1 MDFDDSPDEAEFRA
15 RARAWLDANA
25 PRRGGAGDFAS
36 DTAHDD
42 GFVKACKAWQ
52 GRLHDGGWAGVTW
65 PVEYGG
71 RGLGPAFEQIF
82 HDEEAAYGV
91 SSAMFAVGI
100 GMAGPTI
107 IEHGTEHQKARFLPA
122 LLRGE
127 EVWCQLFSEPGAGSD
142 LAGIGTRADR
152 DTEGGGWVVNGQKVW
167 TSYARHS
174 DFGILLAR
182 THPDRPKH
190 RGITYFLLDMSTPG
204 IEVRPIPQM
213 NGSAEF
219 NEVFLTD
226 VRVPDDR
233 VLGAPGEGWR
243 VAMSTLASERALV
256 GSDWPGFAEVLGA
269 ARARGLDRDPVT
281 RQRLAVVYTGEQL
294 LRFLGYRAKT
304 ALGRGEPLGH
314 LASSINLLFAS
325 HLKRT
330 GDVVLSVLGADGL
343 VRDAGAGGVDAG
355 TDADA
360 DWVFLFLTW
369 PCVRIASGTDEIQR
383 TILGERALGLPPE
396 ARVDKDVPFRDLV
409 SCATTRAPIGGST
422 ERPSSPPRRPEPEL
436 EVEGD

>member
-1 MDFDDSPDEAEFRA
+1 VDFDDSPDEAEFRA
-15 RARAWLDANA
+15 GARAWLDANA
-25 PRRGGAGDFAS
+25 PRRGATRFPLPRPLGPGDFAS

-42 GFVKACKAWQ
+42 DFVTACKAWQ

-82 HDEEAAYGV
+82 HDEQGAYGV

-107 IEHGTEHQKARFLPA
+107 IEHGTERQKARFLPA

-142 LAGIGTRADR
+142 LAGIGTRAER
-152 DTEGGGWVVNGQKVW
+152 DPGGGWVVNGQKVW

-204 IEVRPIPQM
+204 IEVRPIAQM

-243 VAMSTLASERALV
+243 VAMSTLASERGLV
-256 GSDWPGFAEVLGA
+256 GTDWPGFAEVLGA

-281 RQRLAVVYTGEQL
+281 RQRLAAVYTGEQL

-304 ALGRGEPLGH
+304 ALGRGEPLGP

-343 VRDAGAGGVDAG
+343 VRSAGAAGGEGGTGADVDW
-355 TDADA
+355 T
-360 DWVFLFLTW
+360 FLFLTW

-383 TILGERALGLPPE
+383 NILGERALGLPPE
-396 ARVDKDVPFRDLV
+396 PRVDKDVPFRDLD
-409 SCATTRAPIGGST
+409 SRPAAP
-422 ERPSSPPRRPEPEL
+422 
-436 EVEGD
+436 

>member
-1 MDFDDSPDEAEFRA
+1 MDFDDSPEEAEFRA
-15 RARAWLDANA
+15 QARAWLDANA
-25 PRRGGAGDFAS
+25 PRRGEPGEFAS
-36 DTAHDD
+36 DTAHGDD
-42 GFVKACKAWQ
+42 FVKACKAWQ
-52 GRLHDGGWAGVTW
+52 ARLHEAGWAGITW
-65 PVEYGG
+65 PTAYGG

-82 HDEEAAYGV
+82 HDEQAAYGV

-107 IEHGTEHQKARFLPA
+107 VEHGTEAQKSRFLPA
-122 LLRGE
+122 LLGGE

-142 LAGIGTRADR
+142 LAGITTRAER
-152 DTEGGGWVVNGQKVW
+152 DADGTGWVVNGQKVW

-182 THPDRPKH
+182 TNPDRPKH

-213 NGSAEF
+213 NGSSEF

-233 VLGAPGEGWR
+233 VLGTVDDGWR
-243 VAMSTLASERALV
+243 VAMSTLASERGLV
-256 GSDWPGFAEVLGA
+256 GTDWPGFAELLTA
-269 ARARGLDRDPVT
+269 ARTARLTGDPVT
-281 RQRLAVVYTGEQL
+281 RQRLVEVYTGEQL

-304 ALGRGEPLGH
+304 ALGRGEPLGA
-314 LASSINLLFAS
+314 LASSINLVFAS

-330 GDVVLSVLGADGL
+330 GDVVLSVLGPHGL
-343 VRDAGAGGVDAG
+343 VHGGNGGDG
-355 TDADA
+355 EADA
-360 DWVFLFLTW
+360 DWTYLFLTW

-383 TILGERALGLPPE
+383 NILGERTLGLPSEP
-396 ARVDKDVPFRDLV
+396 RVDKDVPFRDLD
-409 SCATTRAPIGGST
+409 TR
-422 ERPSSPPRRPEPEL
+422 PPPAVR
-436 EVEGD
+436 

>member
-1 MDFDDSPDEAEFRA
+1 MLPDTALAVDFDDSPEEARFRA
-15 RARAWLDANA
+15 DARGWLDANA
-25 PRRGGAGDFAS
+25 PRRGEPGDFAS
-36 DTAHDD
+36 DTTHGDD
-42 GFVKACKAWQ
+42 FVAACKAWQ
-52 GRLHDGGWAGVTW
+52 RRLNDAGWAGITW
-65 PVEYGG
+65 PVAYGG

-82 HDEEAAYGV
+82 HDEQGAYGV

-107 IEHGTEHQKARFLPA
+107 VEHGTDEQKARFLPA
-122 LLRGE
+122 LLRGD

-142 LAGIGTRADR
+142 LAGIATRAER
-152 DTEGGGWVVNGQKVW
+152 TGGGWIVNGQKVW

-213 NGSAEF
+213 NGSSEF

-226 VRVPDDR
+226 VHVPDDR
-233 VLGAPGEGWR
+233 VLGHVGEGWR
-243 VAMSTLASERALV
+243 VAMSTLASERGLV
-256 GSDWPGFAEVLGA
+256 GTDWPGYADLLA
-269 ARARGLDRDPVT
+269 TARAAGRVGDPAT
-281 RQRLAVVYTGEQL
+281 RQRLAEVYTGEQL

-304 ALGRGEPLGH
+304 ALGRGEPLGP
-314 LASSINLLFAS
+314 LASSINLFFAS

-330 GDVVLSVLGADGL
+330 GDVVMSLLGPQGL
-343 VRDAGAGGVDAG
+343 VHDGAVGGP
-355 TDADA
+355 
-360 DWVFLFLTW
+360 DWPYLFLTW

-383 TILGERALGLPPE
+383 NVLGERALGLPPE
-396 ARVDKDVPFRDLV
+396 PRVDKDVPFRDI
-409 SCATTRAPIGGST
+409 R
-422 ERPSSPPRRPEPEL
+422 
-436 EVEGD
+436 